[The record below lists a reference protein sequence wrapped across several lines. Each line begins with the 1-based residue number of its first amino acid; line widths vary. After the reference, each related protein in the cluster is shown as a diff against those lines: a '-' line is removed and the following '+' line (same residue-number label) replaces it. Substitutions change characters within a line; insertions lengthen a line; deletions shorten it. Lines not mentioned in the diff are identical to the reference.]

1 VPTAGRLAEDRMTA
15 AIATLQRFATMAR
28 EQGATRLIGVATE
41 AVRRASN
48 GHAFLDQVRTETGW
62 QVRLISGDEEA
73 MLTFRGLASDID
85 LTGLLFVA
93 DIGGA
98 STEVITAHDG
108 QIMQAK
114 SLQLG
119 SGSLTEA
126 YIVADPPT
134 GAEVNAC
141 QSAATTTLLDNDRS
155 PTQGA
160 TLVVV
165 GGTGTYLARL
175 LDDEPVINQSGVEH
189 VRDRCLMLTAAEL
202 ARLLDIQEARAR
214 VLPAGIAI
222 VLATIDLVQPT
233 RIETAQ
239 SGIRRGLILDALREL
254 P

>member
-1 VPTAGRLAEDRMTA
+1 MTIQNVEQAVIAAVDVGSNSIKMTVARPTADGELIVLADTMETVRLGAGVPTTGRLAEDRMTA
-15 AIATLQRFATMAR
+15 ALATLRRFATIAR

-48 GHAFLDQVRTETGW
+48 GHAFLDHVKTETGW

-73 MLTFRGLASDID
+73 MLTFRGLATDID

-98 STEVITAHDG
+98 STEVIIAHDG

-126 YIVADPPT
+126 HIVADPPT

-141 QSAATTTLLDNDRS
+141 QSAAAATLLGIDLS

-165 GGTGTYLARL
+165 GGTGTYL
-175 LDDEPVINQSGVEH
+175 
-189 VRDRCLMLTAAEL
+189 
-202 ARLLDIQEARAR
+202 
-214 VLPAGIAI
+214 
-222 VLATIDLVQPT
+222 
-233 RIETAQ
+233 
-239 SGIRRGLILDALREL
+239 
-254 P
+254 